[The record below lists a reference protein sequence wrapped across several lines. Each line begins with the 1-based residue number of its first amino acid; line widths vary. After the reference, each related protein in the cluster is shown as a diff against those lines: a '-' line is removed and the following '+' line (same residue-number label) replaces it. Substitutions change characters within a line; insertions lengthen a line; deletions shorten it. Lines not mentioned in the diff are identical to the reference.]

1 MFQSLFPSNRTFFIS
16 QPSWT
21 YIYLCYLFICCPSS
35 VVSIIKLLNCMVN
48 QHLCLFILLSGNAT
62 ATWQCCH
69 LSGKAAIYL
78 AMLLPI
84 RQCCHLSGNAATHL
98 AMLLPGSELMWIHW
112 TKNPGQIVSKRTIK
126 NRL

>member
-84 RQCCHLSGNAATHL
+84 RQCCHLSGNAAAYL
-98 AMLLPGSELMWIHW
+98 AMLPPICQCCCLSGNTATYFIRAGH
-112 TKNPGQIVSKRTIK
+112 QQQ
-126 NRL
+126 